1 MNNEELKQKGY
12 DLYLKLDVLN
22 SQTTQAVQELNAVV
36 QQQQK
41 SIKEPNDERVSEE

>member
-22 SQTTQAVQELNAVV
+22 SQIRQAKQELTEVV
-36 QQQQK
+36 NQQQ